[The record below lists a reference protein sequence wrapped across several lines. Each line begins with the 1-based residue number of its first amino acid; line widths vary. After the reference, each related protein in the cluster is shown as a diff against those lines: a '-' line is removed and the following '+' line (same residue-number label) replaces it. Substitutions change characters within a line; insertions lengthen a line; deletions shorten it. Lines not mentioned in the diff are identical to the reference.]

1 MSPSTAAMSA
11 LSLLRSRLSANLD
24 QLSPELAEKYG
35 PFCDMTSNPAVLAAL
50 IASDTHIEDVR
61 RAVARA
67 RTEAEGDMDETI
79 ELAIDM
85 LVVTI
90 SKLTLDHLTGRVHAQ
105 VSPRHALSVESTI
118 LHAHRLIRLFAW
130 DGISPGRICLQIP
143 ATGAG
148 MVAAAQ
154 LEKSGIRTCATT
166 VFSLPQALA
175 AEQAGC
181 LYVAPYFNDMAVLFQ
196 PGTWRAY
203 NDPGMEHP
211 MSGVIRDIVDAYEGM
226 VQKAG
231 KGIKGHRPEVMVM
244 NLVTPGEALAVST
257 LGVDHISLSGKVM
270 EELAGGKNEATF
282 MPEVLDEHEAI
293 LQPMELDDEM
303 GSKKAKGKG
312 KEKVP
317 VATIPDTDWLADDG
331 AALDEAIRS
340 DEEVSRKL
348 EYAVKAFEECEA
360 RIAIVIRQMLLA
372 S

>member
-1 MSPSTAAMSA
+1 
-11 LSLLRSRLSANLD
+11 
-24 QLSPELAEKYG
+24 
-35 PFCDMTSNPAVLAAL
+35 
-50 IASDTHIEDVR
+50 
-61 RAVARA
+61 
-67 RTEAEGDMDETI
+67 
-79 ELAIDM
+79 
-85 LVVTI
+85 
-90 SKLTLDHLTGRVHAQ
+90 
-105 VSPRHALSVESTI
+105 
-118 LHAHRLIRLFAW
+118 
-130 DGISPGRICLQIP
+130 
-143 ATGAG
+143 

-312 KEKVP
+312 KEKGKLFRLSMLLAQGLMADPLSVP

-331 AALDEAIRS
+331 VALDEAIRS

-348 EYAVKAFEECEA
+348 EYAVK
-360 RIAIVIRQMLLA
+360 
-372 S
+372 